1 MIEFSR
7 YITLG
12 QYINNESPLAR
23 LDPRAKLVSA
33 ILLIVLF
40 SWLNSFLAFAF
51 CLLFCSVLQ
60 RRSRIS
66 LSYVL
71 GSFRPF
77 LPFLLFAFVVEVL
90 FYTAPKNTVQLWQW
104 WIFAIS
110 WKGIIASMLT
120 IVRVLFLY
128 YLISMLTFT
137 TSLTE
142 MTNGMEALTT
152 PLERIGVP
160 VNDFIMILVI
170 AFKFVPIFITE
181 LERLMKAQVARG
193 MRFDQGNLFQR
204 VRKLA
209 TLLVPLFVSGFK
221 RVKLLSTAMEARCY
235 GGRPGWRRSKRKILY
250 FKRSDMLALL
260 FVLAAGTIASAIN
273 LTAPF

>member
-1 MIEFSR
+1 MIELSR
-7 YITLG
+7 YVTLG
-12 QYINNESPLAR
+12 QYINNESPLTR

-33 ILLIVLF
+33 VLLIILF

-51 CLLFCSVLQ
+51 CLLFCAVVQQ
-60 RRSRIS
+60 RSHIS

-77 LPFLLFAFVVEVL
+77 IPFLVFAFVVEVL

-110 WKGIIASMLT
+110 WKGILVSTLT
-120 IVRVLFLY
+120 IIRVLFLY

-142 MTNGMEALTT
+142 MTNGMEALTA
-152 PLERIGVP
+152 PLERIGIP
-160 VNDFIMILVI
+160 INDFIMILVI

-235 GGRPGWRRSKRKILY
+235 GGRPGWRRSKRKTLY
-250 FKRSDMLALL
+250 FKRSDVLALL
-260 FVLAAGTIASAIN
+260 FVLVASGVTIAIN
-273 LTAPF
+273 LRAPF

>member
-1 MIEFSR
+1 MIELSR
-7 YITLG
+7 YVTLG
-12 QYINNESPLAR
+12 QYINNSSVLTR
-23 LDPRAKLVSA
+23 LDPRVKLVGA
-33 ILLIVLF
+33 VLF
-40 SWLNSFLAFAF
+40 IGLVSWLNSFIAFAF
-51 CLLFCSVLQ
+51 CLLFCAVLQ
-60 RRSRIS
+60 QTSRIS
-66 LSYVL
+66 LGYIL

-77 LPFLLFAFVVEVL
+77 LPFLAFAFIVEVL
-90 FYTAPKNTVQLWQW
+90 FYTAPRNTVQLWHW

-110 WKGIIASMLT
+110 WKGIITSTLT
-120 IVRVLFLY
+120 IIRVLFLY

-142 MTNGMEALTT
+142 LTNGMESLTA
-152 PLERIGVP
+152 PLERIGIP
-160 VNDFIMILVI
+160 INDFIMILVI

-235 GGRPGWRRSKRKILY
+235 GGRPGWRRSKRRTLF
-250 FKRSDMLALL
+250 FKRSDIQALL
-260 FVLAAGTIASAIN
+260 FIIIASIIAIAIN
-273 LTAPF
+273 LSSPF

>member
-1 MIEFSR
+1 MIELSR
-7 YITLG
+7 YVTLG
-12 QYINNESPLAR
+12 QYINNSSVLAR
-23 LDPRAKLVSA
+23 LDPRVKLVGA
-33 ILLIVLF
+33 ILFIALI
-40 SWLNSFLAFAF
+40 SWLNSFIAFAF
-51 CLLFCSVLQ
+51 FLLFCAVLQ
-60 RRSRIS
+60 QTSRIS
-66 LSYVL
+66 LGYIL
-71 GSFRPF
+71 GGFRPF
-77 LPFLLFAFVVEVL
+77 LPFLAFAFVVEVL

-104 WIFAIS
+104 WIFAVS
-110 WKGIIASMLT
+110 WKGIIVSTLT
-120 IVRVLFLY
+120 IIRVLFLY

-142 MTNGMEALTT
+142 LTNGMESLTA
-152 PLERIGVP
+152 PLERMGIP
-160 VNDFIMILVI
+160 INDFIMILVI

-235 GGRPGWRRSKRKILY
+235 GGRPGWRRSKRRTLF
-250 FKRSDMLALL
+250 FKRSDVLALL
-260 FVLAAGTIASAIN
+260 FIIIASIIAIAIN
-273 LTAPF
+273 LSAPF